1 MVYLAGLN
9 LLLLLFDFTYLW
21 VRPVYVRHL
30 PWVAGIYDPVKG
42 IEPHP
47 TTSGY
52 LAAVDELAAALD
64 ESRDPAPELARL
76 RELSTDLIEADPFAP
91 QREHDLARVT
101 FQVLQALERP
111 ATDAARPEL
120 TRAAFDAWWSGGPG
134 RAERR
139 LAVFD
144 AEIRPIF
151 EANYF
156 RRLGPRGSAPVDRF
170 WLIDLPF
177 LLLFAIEFAV
187 RWYLAVQRRVHRR
200 WWHFPLFNFYDALG
214 LLPWLRLFRLFRVVS
229 IYLRLRRSTLT
240 IVGDDLVSRGVR
252 FVTDAITEEVTDR
265 VTIAILEAAQERI
278 RQGTYADIVDK
289 SLEPRRDAIRGA
301 ALTTFREL
309 LSSPRLR
316 EPMDELLRLHLRQ
329 AVESSEALG
338 RLPLQDRLVA
348 PLVNAVGMAVY
359 GALLRTVED
368 TLESEEGMAALEQ
381 VVDTILDAVVKDVVS
396 GDLQILIEEISM
408 EILQRTKETVAVRE
422 WAGETWHDLVES
434 YRAET
439 GGATEPEEALPE

>member
-21 VRPVYVRHL
+21 ARPVYVRHL

-42 IEPHP
+42 IEHHP
-47 TTSGY
+47 VTAGY
-52 LAAVDELAAALD
+52 LAAVDELSAALAAG
-64 ESRDPAPELARL
+64 RDPATELARL
-76 RELSTDLIEADPFAP
+76 RDLSDGLLRADPFASS
-91 QREHDLARVT
+91 RGHDLQRVT
-101 FQVLQALERP
+101 FQVLQGLGRPPSDGAWPER
-111 ATDAARPEL
+111 
-120 TRAAFDAWWSGGPG
+120 TRAAFDEWWSGD
-134 RAERR
+134 ADTAARR
-139 LAVFD
+139 LAAFD
-144 AEIRPIF
+144 AAIRPVF

-156 RRLGPRGSAPVDRF
+156 RRLGPAGAAPVDLF

-177 LLLFAIEFAV
+177 LLLFATEFGV
-187 RWYLAVQRRVHRR
+187 RWYLALERRVHRH

-214 LLPWLRLFRLFRVVS
+214 LLPWLRVFRLFRVVS
-229 IYLRLRRSTLT
+229 IYLRLRRSELT
-240 IVGDDLVSRGVR
+240 IVGDDLVSRAVR

-265 VTIAILEAAQERI
+265 VTVAILEAAQERI
-278 RQGTYADIVDK
+278 REGTYADIVDK
-289 SLEPRRDAIRGA
+289 SLEPRRDAIRAA
-301 ALTTFREL
+301 ALATFRDL

-329 AVESSEALG
+329 AMESSETLR
-338 RLPLQDRLVA
+338 RLPLQERLVA
-348 PLVNAVGMAVY
+348 PLVHAVGMAVY
-359 GALLRTVED
+359 TSLLKTIED
-368 TLESEEGMAALEQ
+368 TLEGDEGMAALEE
-381 VVDTILDAVVKDVVS
+381 VIDTVLDAVMKDVVS

-439 GGATEPEEALPE
+439 R